1 MKKMM
6 ITCFAIILAF
16 TGGCSM
22 NDSQNGKDGNQEEA
36 VKPKDMDPKDLPQV
50 PAFQDEKTREYMAST
65 KEVEPGYYLLQSQLK
80 GFTMLFPED
89 GEYEAELSSNNE
101 ENIESIAF
109 NSYDKKSNIVL
120 NAQVKYYSQQSY
132 VNKPKTM
139 LEIISGQ
146 NGYKGD
152 YEKVSESGKDIYFAH
167 MKDIFD
173 DIDRKYNFSYS
184 YFGYVKSTE
193 EDDLGVEYHF
203 TFACHKEDQPCS
215 LSEDKARKNA
225 KKLIN
230 SITFKIKKEKQ
241 DEE

>member
-1 MKKMM
+1 M
-6 ITCFAIILAF
+6 
-16 TGGCSM
+16 S
-22 NDSQNGKDGNQEEA
+22 DSQKNGNQEEA

-65 KEVEPGYYLLQSQLK
+65 KEVEPGYYLLESKLK

-89 GEYEAELSSNNE
+89 GEYEEDLSSNNG
-101 ENIESIAF
+101 ENIEGIAF
-109 NSYDKKSNIVL
+109 NSYDKKTNIVL

-139 LEIISGQ
+139 LKIISGQ

-152 YEKVSESGKDIYFAH
+152 FEKSNKSGRDIYFAY
-167 MKDIFD
+167 MKNNFD
-173 DIDRKYNFSYS
+173 DLDRKYNFSYS

-193 EDDLGVEYHF
+193 EDYLGVEYNF
-203 TFACHKEDQPCS
+203 TFACQKEDQPCS
-215 LSEDKARKNA
+215 LTEEKARENA

-230 SITFKIKKEKQ
+230 SITFKMKKEKE
-241 DEE
+241 DDK

>member
-6 ITCFAIILAF
+6 ILCFSIILIF

-22 NDSQNGKDGNQEEA
+22 NDSQNGKNGNQEEA
-36 VKPKDMDPKDLPQV
+36 VKPKDMDPKDLPRV

-65 KEVEPGYYLLQSQLK
+65 KEVEPGYYLLESKLK

-101 ENIESIAF
+101 KNIESLAF
-109 NSYDKKSNIVL
+109 NSYDKKTNIVL

-146 NGYKGD
+146 NGYKGKYQKID
-152 YEKVSESGKDIYFAH
+152 QSGKDIYFAH
-167 MKDIFD
+167 MKEVFD

-193 EDDLGVEYHF
+193 EDYLGVEYNF

-215 LSEDKARKNA
+215 LSEEKARKTA
-225 KKLIN
+225 KKLVN
-230 SITFKIKKEKQ
+230 SITFSTEGEEK
-241 DEE
+241 